1 LEDSTVEENQ
11 NEGDQ
16 FLSESGGSTPT
27 AAPTIDP
34 NWESTPNSSQLPQL
48 SSTNLSRTTVHDV
61 AVEVVIAPARGAGD
75 RGTKSDRHA
84 LLRNAM
90 SANMIV
96 SVWNLEDV
104 QYYTL
109 TFTST
114 GQTGGTAATRT
125 SSRVVKRTTLLH
137 NSQSS
142 ASSSSSSKRS
152 ATSSS
157 PASKVV
163 TPTFQHPEFPPR
175 GPPLRSNHDLSSS
188 ASIFQKASQLKDALL
203 NCINMPAY
211 GLLPSRFVLHAFW
224 ANQGCSNVERSE
236 FWYPK

>member
-1 LEDSTVEENQ
+1 LADSTAEEHQ
-11 NEGDQ
+11 TGGDQ
-16 FLSESGGSTPT
+16 ILSESGASTPT
-27 AAPTIDP
+27 AAPVADQ
-34 NWESTPNSSQLPQL
+34 NWDSRPKPPHLPRL

-61 AVEVVIAPARGAGD
+61 SVEVVISSSARETNE
-75 RGTKSDRHA
+75 RGLKPDRHNLLHNA
-84 LLRNAM
+84 L

-114 GQTGGTAATRT
+114 GQTAGTAAAPP
-125 SSRVVKRTTLLH
+125 SSRVVNKA
-137 NSQSS
+137 SQLYKPQGS

-152 ATSSS
+152 ATS
-157 PASKVV
+157 SKVV

-175 GPPLRSNHDLSSS
+175 GPPFKSNHDLSSS

-211 GLLPSRFVLHAFW
+211 GLSSSRFIAHALLD
-224 ANQGCSNVERSE
+224 
-236 FWYPK
+236 